1 MEWTSIL
8 AIYILFWVLSAF
20 FVLPIGIKNHFETG
34 EKMIEGQSD
43 GAPTNFRPLQVLMR
57 TSLLATFMF
66 GLFYANYVNGWI
78 TVDDIDFFGARDR
91 L

>member
-20 FVLPIGIKNHFETG
+20 LILPIGIKNHFETG
-34 EKMIEGQSD
+34 EQMVDGQAD
-43 GAPTNFRPLQVLMR
+43 GAPTNFRPGRVLLR
-57 TSLLATFMF
+57 TTILATALFA
-66 GLFYANYVNGWI
+66 LFYFNYINGWI
-78 TVDDIDFFGARDR
+78 TVDDIDFFDARDR